1 MAAGVSVGLI
11 VLFLGVTKLI
21 KTAHRLVPRSIV
33 RGIQLGVGLGL
44 AKKGVVMMLYEDS
57 VATRLRPWVG
67 LDGLWI
73 ATITATFLLSTIGY
87 DLRAYVYLDC
97 TLESHRLYLVCSYLS
112 LDRRNSF
119 KTLLQSISVKLFPDV
134 HSFFPFTFS
143 SDLSGVQSQDACNS
157 SICKCVFD
165 SP

>member
-87 DLRAYVYLDC
+87 DLRAYVY
-97 TLESHRLYLVCSYLS
+97 
-112 LDRRNSF
+112 
-119 KTLLQSISVKLFPDV
+119 IS
-134 HSFFPFTFS
+134 
-143 SDLSGVQSQDACNS
+143 
-157 SICKCVFD
+157 
-165 SP
+165 